1 MQTNS
6 AQCRLKLGEGS
17 HSVAETV
24 LLGAF
29 RKEMAR
35 QNSTQTRLKNPA
47 RYGEDCGFD
56 SLGSGMCY
64 VLSLQKEKKKWVI
77 LFLVKITALQLMIL
91 KFKIRK
97 IIPNSSFL

>member
-64 VLSLQKEKKKWVI
+64 VLSLQKEKK
-77 LFLVKITALQLMIL
+77 
-91 KFKIRK
+91 
-97 IIPNSSFL
+97 NGSFCSW